1 MCACVCM
8 FDVHVMDLCESTILI
23 LVCVAKM
30 VAVLGAPISLCDSVK
45 NLILIPTAYP
55 S

>member
-30 VAVLGAPISLCDSVK
+30 VAVLSLCDSVK